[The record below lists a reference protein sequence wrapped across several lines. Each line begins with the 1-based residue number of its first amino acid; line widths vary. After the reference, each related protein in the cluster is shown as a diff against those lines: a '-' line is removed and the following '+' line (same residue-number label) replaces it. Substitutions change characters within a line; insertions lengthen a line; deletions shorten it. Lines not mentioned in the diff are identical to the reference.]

1 MSICP
6 LDDRYR
12 KETAPV
18 REIMA
23 GPALAQARVEV
34 EIRYLIALSDEPGVI
49 ELPRF
54 TTDMQ
59 IRLKNIY
66 ENFDAPDYYI
76 VLDHENNPT
85 TGTRHDVKAI
95 EYWLRN
101 RLAPLHVP
109 VQFVHFALTSEDVT
123 NLAYG
128 LLINRLLC
136 TVIDVTLSLFIGNL
150 RRFARKHINAPLLG
164 MTHLQPATPT
174 TVGEQLLVFTD
185 RLKRKLREIRKF
197 RMHGKFGGA
206 VGNLSA
212 HYAAYPD
219 VNWHE
224 FRTKFVRSL
233 GLSPLKRTTQ
243 INPHDDIARLS
254 HLMSELN
261 GILIDL
267 AQDMPLYIGRGV
279 FCLHAVPGEVGSST
293 MPHKV
298 NPTDWETAKGALGA
312 ANALFDFFARELPVN
327 KLQREL
333 CDSIIQRFIGE
344 AFAAH
349 HLAVVKMLRGL
360 EKVSI
365 NTTALLKEIDE
376 NPEVFGEAIQ
386 TVMRRYGYVD
396 AYEQLKEMTRG
407 KRVTIGEL
415 CPSHPPFQKG
425 RSPYPSHPPFQ
436 KGRSP
441 YPSHPP
447 FMREALDFPLYER
460 GNEGD
465 FPRV

>member
-1 MSICP
+1 MSFKNFIAETPICP

-12 KETAPV
+12 EHTLLV
-18 REIMA
+18 RQIMS
-23 GPALAQARVEV
+23 GPALAQARAEI
-34 EIRYLIALSDEPGVI
+34 EIRYLIALSDEPRVV

-54 TTDMQ
+54 SNETKVALQ
-59 IRLKNIY
+59 HVY
-66 ENFDAPDYYI
+66 ENFDVSDYYTI
-76 VLDHENNPT
+76 LDHEA
-85 TGTRHDVKAI
+85 RIHHDVKAV

-101 RLAPLHVP
+101 RLTVTKIP
-109 VQFVHFALTSEDVT
+109 VQFIHFALTSEDVT

-128 LLINRLLC
+128 ILIQRLFSSV
-136 TVIDVTLSLFIGNL
+136 TDVTLSLFIGIL
-150 RRFARKHINAPLLG
+150 RRFARKNINVPLLG

-174 TVGEQLLVFTD
+174 TVGEQLLVFSH
-185 RLKRKLREIRKF
+185 RLKQKLKELRKF

-212 HYAAYPD
+212 HYVAYPE

-254 HLMSELN
+254 HLMSECN
-261 GILIDL
+261 TILLDL
-267 AQDMPLYIGRGV
+267 AQDMPLYISRGV
-279 FCLHAVPGEVGSST
+279 FYLRTIADDVGSST

-298 NPTDWETAKGALGA
+298 NPTDWETAKGSLTV
-312 ANALFDFFARELPVN
+312 ANYLFDCFARELPVN

-333 CDSIIQRFIGE
+333 SDSIIQRWIGS

-349 HLAVVKMLRGL
+349 HLAVVLLLRGL
-360 EKVSI
+360 EKIQI
-365 NTTALLKEIDE
+365 NRTALFAEIDE

-386 TVMRRYGYVD
+386 TVMRRYGYTD

-407 KRVTIGEL
+407 KHTTIADL
-415 CPSHPPFQKG
+415 F
-425 RSPYPSHPPFQ
+425 
-436 KGRSP
+436 
-441 YPSHPP
+441 
-447 FMREALDFPLYER
+447 DFITTLKLVPDDAKLRLKSLIAHDLME
-460 GNEGD
+460 
-465 FPRV
+465 